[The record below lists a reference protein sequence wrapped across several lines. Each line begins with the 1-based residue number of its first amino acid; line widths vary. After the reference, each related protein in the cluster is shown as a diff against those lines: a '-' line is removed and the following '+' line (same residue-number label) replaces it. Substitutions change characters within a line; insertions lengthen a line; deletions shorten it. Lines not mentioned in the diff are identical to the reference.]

1 MCRDCAKMLA
11 SQTNRC
17 PVCRTII
24 EGMLEI
30 KVKEAETK
38 DAPVPAASPA
48 PAPAASSVPSV
59 A

>member
-1 MCRDCAKMLA
+1 MLA

-48 PAPAASSVPSV
+48 PAPAPAASSVPSV